1 MNLVLKINEIIKEL
15 GYDET
20 PEVSVSNRPDIS
32 DYQYNGTFK
41 LAKIMHKSP
50 MVIADEIVSKLKD
63 NDMFKEVSNV
73 NGFINITL
81 SDKSLI
87 DYLNEIVNNF
97 DINTFKINT
106 DETIFLDYGGA
117 NVAKALHAGHLRSPN
132 IGEALKRLCEAVG
145 YKTISDVHYG
155 DWGRPM
161 GLIICEIK
169 HRYPNL
175 DFFNPN
181 LDSYPK
187 ESPVTLEDLYTIY
200 PLASAKAKE
209 DEEYYMDDD
218 LIDAINQYPEPFELV
233 EPILEIIGTH
243 PRVDF
248 GMPGDLVHFLE
259 QFYKHGYEELLV
271 SSVRKN
277 PTAHNIWMV
286 HRCFNDV
293 NNPKREMFAKLMKE
307 LKDDSSVSMDIKK
320 EIDEFDWEI

>member
-1 MNLVLKINEIIKEL
+1 MSGICNKN
-15 GYDET
+15 
-20 PEVSVSNRPDIS
+20 
-32 DYQYNGTFK
+32 YQG
-41 LAKIMHKSP
+41 AKIM
-50 MVIADEIVSKLKD
+50 
-63 NDMFKEVSNV
+63 NYN
-73 NGFINITL
+73 N
-81 SDKSLI
+81 I
-87 DYLNEIVNNF
+87 DYIQKNDSSTKEEI
-97 DINTFKINT
+97 IT
-106 DETIFLDYGGA
+106 
-117 NVAKALHAGHLRSPN
+117 
-132 IGEALKRLCEAVG
+132 RLQNA
-145 YKTISDVHYG
+145 
-155 DWGRPM
+155 
-161 GLIICEIK
+161 
-169 HRYPNL
+169 
-175 DFFNPN
+175 
-181 LDSYPK
+181 
-187 ESPVTLEDLYTIY
+187 
-200 PLASAKAKE
+200 AKE